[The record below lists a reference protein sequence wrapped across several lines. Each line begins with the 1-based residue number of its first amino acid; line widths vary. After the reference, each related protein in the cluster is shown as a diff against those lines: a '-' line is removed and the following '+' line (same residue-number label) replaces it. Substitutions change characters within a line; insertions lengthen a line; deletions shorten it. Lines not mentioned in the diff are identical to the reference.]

1 MFLSNFGPLSHY
13 GVINSSPYSRESI
26 VKSMKLGYTHF
37 MAVTQHDWVVFVNHD
52 IIHINY

>member
-37 MAVTQHDWVVFVNHD
+37 MAVTQHDWVVFVNH
-52 IIHINY
+52 INR